1 MAIQSCH
8 RYPSIRRQVNMRI
21 RNHRLRL
28 LAIQSRKAIIP
39 TTVEKKKEKKEREIS
54 HQSSN
59 QNISFSCSPS
69 PNALYAPSSE
79 HTAPVLHFFIR
90 GTRHRICCIS
100 QFDPTKTQKK
110 KKFIPMFLPEHS
122 DLIHNM
128 IPRPR
133 CLQLLHKQPT
143 QLLSHADNAFCHRPD
158 ITLPLLKQFGV
169 VEYERNLHSHTMH
182 LSVKR
187 FRVGA
192 RADGRSQPEGSETHQ
207 TRPMGRRVA
216 DLRPGEHRQLTLDP
230 GGALLRRRHDMQRSD
245 PLAVQ
250 SGVLRE
256 ALS

>member
-1 MAIQSCH
+1 MWSTFGHTCAHAASTTGTPTAMEN
-8 RYPSIRRQVNMRI
+8 PSRIKKTRHPYLSLTPTCRI
-21 RNHRLRL
+21 RHPVRGH
-28 LAIQSRKAIIP
+28 K
-39 TTVEKKKEKKEREIS
+39 
-54 HQSSN
+54 N
-59 QNISFSCSPS
+59 QPHN
-69 PNALYAPSSE
+69 
-79 HTAPVLHFFIR
+79 V
-90 GTRHRICCIS
+90 
-100 QFDPTKTQKK
+100 
-110 KKFIPMFLPEHS
+110 PEHS
-122 DLIHNM
+122 NLVHDV
-128 IPRPR
+128 IPVPGR
-133 CLQLLHKQPT
+133 LQLLRQQAV
-143 QLLSHADNAFCHRPD
+143 QLLPHVDDTSRHRPD